1 MEMTVTEFS
10 PPLNRRDLLGAAG
23 ALTAMGAADGAAA
36 RTVPAPRTYATVADL
51 TAALAAKK
59 VSAVELTD
67 AAIARI
73 EKLDPKINAVIAR
86 DFDRAR
92 VAAKE
97 ADAARARGEN
107 KPLLGIPMTVK
118 EAINV
123 AGLHTTW
130 AFPPFK
136 DFVAQDDAV
145 SVTRLKSAG
154 AVILGKTNTPVML
167 ADWQT
172 NNPLW
177 GRTNNP
183 YDVTK
188 TPGGSSGGGAAAVAS
203 GMVPLE
209 MGTDMGGSIRVP
221 AAFCG
226 IYGLKPSFG
235 VIPMRGVKPPP
246 APDGAGMPLT
256 VLGPLA
262 RSAGDLET
270 ALNVL
275 AGTDGME
282 AAGYR
287 LELPAARHATL
298 QDYRVLVLDHHP
310 ETLLDDEIK
319 SALHGVAERAGK
331 RGATV
336 SYNSDLLPDLMKVV
350 QTFVKIIGIAMARG
364 NPNADVKAS
373 AFDWMDLMDEQFRIR
388 KQWAALFRS
397 FDVVLAPAFGT
408 AAFTH
413 DDQAMTHPFLVNGK
427 PVDYQTQGAF
437 ATMAGLG
444 NLPVTVAPVGMTKA
458 ALPIGIQI
466 IGPYLED
473 RTTISFAKLLAQEI
487 GGFVP
492 PPL

>member
-1 MEMTVTEFS
+1 MSEF
-10 PPLNRRDLLGAAG
+10 PNRRDVLGAAG

-36 RTVPAPRTYATVADL
+36 RSAPSNAYATVGEL

-59 VSAVELTD
+59 VSAVELAD

-86 DFDRAR
+86 DFERGRA
-92 VAAKE
+92 AAKE
-97 ADAARARGEN
+97 ADAARARGETG
-107 KPLLGIPMTVK
+107 PLLGIPMTVK

-136 DFVAQDDAV
+136 DFVAQEDAV
-145 SVTRLKSAG
+145 SIQRLKAAG

-262 RSAGDLET
+262 RSPDDLET
-270 ALNVL
+270 ALAVL

-282 AAGYR
+282 ATGYR
-287 LELPAARHATL
+287 LELPKARHAAL
-298 QDYRVLVLDHHP
+298 KDYRVLVLDHHP

-319 SALHGVAERAGK
+319 SALHGVADRVGK

-336 SYNSDLLPDLMKVV
+336 SYKSDLVPDLMKVV
-350 QTFVKIIGIAMARG
+350 QIFVKIIGIAMGRG
-364 NPNADVKAS
+364 NPNSDVKAS
-373 AFDWMDLMDEQFRIR
+373 AYEWMDLLDEQFRIR

-413 DDQAMTHPFLVNGK
+413 DDKAMEHPFLVNGK

-444 NLPVTVAPVGMTKA
+444 NLPVTVAPVGMTRGK
-458 ALPIGIQI
+458 LPVGIQI

-473 RTTISFAKLLAQEI
+473 RTTIGFAKLLAQET

-492 PPL
+492 PSI

>member
-1 MEMTVTEFS
+1 MSDV

-23 ALTAMGAADGAAA
+23 ALTTIGAASGAAA
-36 RTVPAPRTYATVADL
+36 RPAPAQETYATVAEL
-51 TAALAAKK
+51 TVALSSKT
-59 VSAVELTD
+59 VSAVELAD

-73 EKLDPKINAVIAR
+73 EAIDPKINAVIAR
-86 DFDRAR
+86 DFERGRA
-92 VAAKE
+92 AAKE
-97 ADAARARGEN
+97 ADAARARGET

-136 DFVAQDDAV
+136 DFVAQEDAV
-145 SVTRLKSAG
+145 AVERLKAAG

-172 NNPLW
+172 DNPLF

-226 IYGLKPSFG
+226 IYGLKPTFNI
-235 VIPMRGVKPPP
+235 IPMRGVKPPP

-262 RSAGDLET
+262 RCAADLET
-270 ALNVL
+270 ALHVL
-275 AGTDGME
+275 AGTYAME
-282 AAGYR
+282 ATGYR
-287 LELPAARHATL
+287 LELPKARHEAL
-298 QDYRVLVLDHHP
+298 KDYRVLVLDQHP
-310 ETLLDDEIK
+310 ETLTDDEVK
-319 SALHGVAERAGK
+319 GAVHAVAERLTK
-331 RGATV
+331 RGAQV
-336 SYNSDLLPDLMKVV
+336 AYKSDLLPDLMKVV

-364 NPNADVKAS
+364 NPASNVKAS

-388 KQWAALFRS
+388 RQWAALFRN
-397 FDVVLAPAFGT
+397 FDIVLAPAFGT
-408 AAFTH
+408 PAFTH
-413 DDQAMTHPFLVNGK
+413 DDKAMEHPFLVNGK

-444 NLPVTVAPVGMTKA
+444 NLPATVAPVGMTKGG
-458 ALPIGIQI
+458 LPIGLQI

-473 RTTISFAKLLAQEI
+473 RTTIGFAKLLEQEF

-492 PPL
+492 PKL